1 MKSLFPLRVLCL
13 VGYVLCAAAATAQ
26 GDSGFNP
33 TFSGSIQSD
42 MLLPGND
49 SKIGATR
56 TEDFQT
62 NTYVDL
68 GMSSQWLDAGVRLEY
83 LDHPLPGFETDFKG
97 WGVPHFYGKLHWDKL
112 EITLGDFYEQFGSG
126 FILRSYEERSLG
138 IDNSLRGARVV
149 LKPWQALTLKAL
161 GGRQRHYWEHNKA
174 LIIGGD
180 AELSID
186 ELLPTLQAAGHH
198 LTLGASVVNKHEQAE
213 NILVDATHKLNLPE
227 DVTAFDVRLN
237 WQKNA
242 FNLLGEYAWKSQ
254 DPSFDNGYIYRNGQV
269 AMLSASYSKRG
280 MSALVMAKRS
290 DNFSFRSRRS
300 QSGTSSFINHLPAFT
315 QDQTYALAALY
326 PYATRPQGE
335 WAYQA
340 ELGYNFKRRTPL
352 GGRYGMNVKVNF
364 SHVRGIDIKEL
375 GGRGTDGYHSDF
387 FRQGDETYYQD
398 FDVQIERKMS
408 KAFKLNLM
416 YMNQRYNK
424 TIVEGEGGMV
434 RSNIFIADAKYQFR
448 PKTTLRGELQYLTTL
463 DDQGDWAFALLE
475 LSLDCLRNGCLQ
487 RCR

>member
-254 DPSFDNGYIYRNGQV
+254 DPSFDNGYTI
-269 AMLSASYSKRG
+269 
-280 MSALVMAKRS
+280 
-290 DNFSFRSRRS
+290 
-300 QSGTSSFINHLPAFT
+300 
-315 QDQTYALAALY
+315 
-326 PYATRPQGE
+326 
-335 WAYQA
+335 
-340 ELGYNFKRRTPL
+340 
-352 GGRYGMNVKVNF
+352 
-364 SHVRGIDIKEL
+364 
-375 GGRGTDGYHSDF
+375 
-387 FRQGDETYYQD
+387 
-398 FDVQIERKMS
+398 
-408 KAFKLNLM
+408 
-416 YMNQRYNK
+416 QR
-424 TIVEGEGGMV
+424 
-434 RSNIFIADAKYQFR
+434 
-448 PKTTLRGELQYLTTL
+448 LR
-463 DDQGDWAFALLE
+463 
-475 LSLDCLRNGCLQ
+475 C
-487 RCR
+487 